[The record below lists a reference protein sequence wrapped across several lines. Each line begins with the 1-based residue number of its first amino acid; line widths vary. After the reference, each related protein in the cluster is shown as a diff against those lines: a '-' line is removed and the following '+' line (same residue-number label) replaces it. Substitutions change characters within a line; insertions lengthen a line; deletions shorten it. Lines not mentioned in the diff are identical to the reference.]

1 MYNFTKNKT
10 MKKLLLVLTLST
22 FVAPV
27 AINTYA
33 AANGIKVELNDDD
46 KKKKRKKK
54 KSCCATET
62 KSCGAGEQKACCS
75 KKAN

>member
-1 MYNFTKNKT
+1 
-10 MKKLLLVLTLST
+10 MKKLLLILTLTT
-22 FVAPV
+22 FVAPM
-27 AINTYA
+27 AMNTYA
-33 AANGIKVELNDDD
+33 AAIGTKIELNDDD

-62 KSCGAGEQKACCS
+62 KACGTTEQKACCS

>member
-1 MYNFTKNKT
+1 

-22 FVAPV
+22 FVAPM

-54 KSCCATET
+54 KSCCALYNCASNMRSTPHFIVP
-62 KSCGAGEQKACCS
+62 
-75 KKAN
+75 

>member
-1 MYNFTKNKT
+1 
-10 MKKLLLVLTLST
+10 MKKLLLILTLT
-22 FVAPV
+22 AFVAPMSM
-27 AINTYA
+27 NTYA
-33 AANGIKVELNDDD
+33 AANGTKIELNDDD

-62 KSCGAGEQKACCS
+62 KACGTTEQKACCS

>member
-1 MYNFTKNKT
+1 
-10 MKKLLLVLTLST
+10 MKKLLLILTLTT
-22 FVAPV
+22 FVAPM
-27 AINTYA
+27 AMNTYA
-33 AANGIKVELNDDD
+33 AANGIKIELNDDD

-62 KSCGAGEQKACCS
+62 KACCTTEQKACCS

>member
-1 MYNFTKNKT
+1 
-10 MKKLLLVLTLST
+10 MKKLLLAITLVT
-22 FVAPV
+22 FVAPM

-33 AANGIKVELNDDD
+33 AANGIKIELNDDD

-54 KSCCATET
+54 KACCATET
-62 KSCGAGEQKACCS
+62 KSCGASEQKACCS

>member
-1 MYNFTKNKT
+1 
-10 MKKLLLVLTLST
+10 MKKLLLILTLTT
-22 FVAPV
+22 FVAPM

-33 AANGIKVELNDDD
+33 AANGTKIELNDDD

-54 KSCCATET
+54 KSCCASET
-62 KSCGAGEQKACCS
+62 KACGTTEQKSCCS